1 MLPTKA
7 QTSGAQAKGP
17 CQNPMVDATTSPLA
31 APGISNMEL
40 PKSMIS
46 AYTIVQLVAAAIPE
60 FVLQNRRG
68 RGLSNMVL
76 TPSLAPEEISACA
89 LSMSGWAKA
98 TEETLETQST
108 GAPFSMA
115 M

>member
-1 MLPTKA
+1 MFLSRAVAPTLHGRFCFGLA
-7 QTSGAQAKGP
+7 YIWSQGP

-76 TPSLAPEEISACA
+76 TPSL
-89 LSMSGWAKA
+89 
-98 TEETLETQST
+98 
-108 GAPFSMA
+108 
-115 M
+115 